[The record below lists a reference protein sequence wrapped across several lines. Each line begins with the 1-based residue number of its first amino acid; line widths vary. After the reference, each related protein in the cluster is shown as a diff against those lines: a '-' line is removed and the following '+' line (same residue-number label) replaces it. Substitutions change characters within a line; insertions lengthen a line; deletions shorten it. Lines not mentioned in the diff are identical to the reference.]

1 MVERCGRA
9 PWRVLRVW
17 KLRAGGGEYYL
28 EAALGGPGA
37 RPIEGPGR
45 WIGSAAAGEG
55 LTGVVDRERFEMLL
69 AGRSPATGEELGRAR
84 RQVTVAGYDCT
95 FSAPKSVS
103 LLHALGDPDVTGAVA
118 AAHERAVGAAVG
130 YLEERAL
137 AVRRR
142 VGDMPRVPVPTTGA
156 VGGAFG
162 HRVSRALDPHL
173 HTHVVLANA
182 GEEGA
187 GRWSALDGRGIFA
200 HAGAADALYHAQL
213 RHELSASLGVAWE
226 PLRRGRADIVGIGFE
241 ARRAFSR
248 RAAAIEEEL
257 HGWAAPSHRTRQVAA
272 HVTRQARTLD
282 VSADDLR
289 PQWQARARLAGL
301 SPARLDAVLDRVAR
315 RRGPDGTLVEL
326 VGAPPLAA
334 DERIASLLAERA
346 AGRGTGG
353 SDAVFSRR
361 DVVQVVAGST
371 PLGAGH
377 RAVRTRVER
386 FMDALGPSD
395 DARRRPG
402 VAEARLVL
410 PEELRRRAL
419 SQLLERRGMAPL
431 EHSPG
436 RHAGIE
442 RALG

>member
-1 MVERCGRA
+1 
-9 PWRVLRVW
+9 VLRVW
-17 KLRAGGGEYYL
+17 KLRAGGGAYYL
-28 EAALGGPGA
+28 EAALGTPSA
-37 RPIEGPGR
+37 RPIEEPGR
-45 WIGSAAAGEG
+45 WIGSAAAVEG
-55 LTGVVDRERFEMLL
+55 LTGTVDRERFEMLL

-84 RQVTVAGYDCT
+84 RQVTVVGFDCT

-103 LLHALGDPDVTGAVA
+103 LLHALGDPDVAGAVA
-118 AAHERAVGAAVG
+118 AGHDRAVSVAVG
-130 YLEERAL
+130 YLEDRAL

-142 VGDMPRVPVPTTGA
+142 VGDLTRVPVPTTGA

-182 GEEGA
+182 GEDGS

-226 PLRRGRADIVGIGFE
+226 PLRRGRADVAGIGAE

-257 HGWAAPSHRTRQVAA
+257 HGWSAPSHRTRQVAA
-272 HVTRQARTLD
+272 HVTRQARTLE
-282 VSADDLR
+282 VGADDLR
-289 PQWQARARLAGL
+289 PQWQERARLAGL

-315 RRGPDGTLVEL
+315 RRGPDGTGVEL
-326 VGAPPLAA
+326 VGAPALAD
-334 DERIASLLAERA
+334 DERVASLLAERV
-346 AGRGTGG
+346 AGR
-353 SDAVFSRR
+353 AVAGREADFSRR
-361 DVVQVVAGST
+361 DVVQVVAAST

-377 RAVRTRVER
+377 RAVSTRVEH
-386 FMDALGPSD
+386 FVDSLDLPS
-395 DARRRPG
+395 AERSRPG

-431 EHSPG
+431 ERSAG
-436 RHAGIE
+436 RDGGIE